1 MRKIMVEVPEKKCD
15 RCHLWKHDHSIYYT
29 CPFREDWT
37 TKWGKRPVK
46 ACREAGIK
54 A

>member
-15 RCHLWKHDHSIYYT
+15 RCYLWKHDHSIYYT

-37 TKWGKRPVK
+37 TKWRKRPVK
-46 ACREAGIK
+46 PCREAEVKG
-54 A
+54 